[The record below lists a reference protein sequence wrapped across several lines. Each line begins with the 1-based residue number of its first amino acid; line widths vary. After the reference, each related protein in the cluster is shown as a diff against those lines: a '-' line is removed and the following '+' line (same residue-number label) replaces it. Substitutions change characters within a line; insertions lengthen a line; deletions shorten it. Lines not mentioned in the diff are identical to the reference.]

1 MNEFTKDFRKVK
13 AIPEVKTIIN
23 TYNRG
28 LITLDECLKCISEE
42 YHAAGIKKQRRLF
55 KNGIYRTYSNN

>member
-13 AIPEVKTIIN
+13 AIPEVKVIIN
-23 TYNRG
+23 IYNRG

-42 YHAAGIKKQRRLF
+42 YHAAGIRKAKETF
-55 KNGIYRTYSNN
+55 